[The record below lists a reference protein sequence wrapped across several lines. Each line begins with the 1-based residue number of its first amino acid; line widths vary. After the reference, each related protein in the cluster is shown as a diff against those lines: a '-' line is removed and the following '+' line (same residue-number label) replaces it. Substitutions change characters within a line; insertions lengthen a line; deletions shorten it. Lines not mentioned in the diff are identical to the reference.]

1 MPQKFRMALAC
12 AATAALTGS
21 LLAAG
26 SAPAGAAPGADRIRA
41 DFNGDGYG
49 DLAISAPLAKVSG
62 KSGAG
67 QVAVVYG
74 TAAGLDTTKRTL
86 IDQAAAGIPGT
97 PESGDHFGDRVT
109 TGDLDA
115 DGYTDLI
122 VGVHGERI
130 GSTDDFGAL
139 TVVWGGA
146 SGLGTGTDISSPLPE
161 HRNELGWSVAA
172 GDFDGDGTTDLAAA
186 NNASPGLNIFKGPI
200 SRTGKAAAL
209 TGVDTQD
216 ATGINTDKIVA
227 GDVDGDAATD
237 LLVMGQEETS
247 GGGYRTRSVL
257 YRGGTTPKPAGKVA
271 GGYAATIADVD
282 KDGFGD
288 IVTGNFMEK
297 SADEPNGGPG
307 GALTVTYGS
316 ATGLSTRTPVR
327 ITQDTAGVPGAA
339 EKVDAFGWSLAAG
352 DTQRRRLRRHRGRRG
367 LRVAGLRAEGRFGRR
382 PARRGGR
389 SHRHGCEG
397 VLAGHLGRARHRGDD
412 GLLRRLGGVH
422 GRRRQRPGR
431 AGGGRV
437 RGERRGRCRLA
448 VQERLFR
455 RDRDRFEVGQRTG
468 ARRAGGH
475 VVLRRRAAGLTPA
488 VGGRAVVSGRCQ
500 TRGSR

>member
-1 MPQKFRMALAC
+1 MPKKFRMALAG

-26 SAPAGAAPGADRIRA
+26 SAPAGAAPAPGADRIRA

-49 DLAISAPLAKVSG
+49 DLAISAPLAKVAG

-67 QVAVVYG
+67 QVSVVYG
-74 TAAGLDTTKRTL
+74 TAAGLDTTRRTL
-86 IDQAAAGIPGT
+86 IDQATAGIPGT
-97 PESGDHFGDRVT
+97 PETGDYFGDRIT
-109 TGDLDA
+109 TGDLDD

-122 VGVHGERI
+122 VGVHAERI

-161 HRNELGWSVAA
+161 YRSELGWAVAT

-186 NNASPGLNIFKGPI
+186 NNASPGLNIFRGPI

-209 TGVDTQD
+209 TGIDTSD
-216 ATGINTDKIVA
+216 ATGINTDRIVT

-237 LLVMGQEETS
+237 LLVMGQEQTS
-247 GGGYRTRSVL
+247 AGGYRTRSVL

-307 GALTVTYGS
+307 GAVTVTYGS
-316 ATGLSTRTPVR
+316 ATGLSTRTPMR

-339 EKVDAFGWSLAAG
+339 EKGDSFGWSLAAG
-352 DTQRRRLRRHRGRRG
+352 DTNGDGYADIAVGAATETLGSAKK
-367 LRVAGLRAEGRFGRR
+367 AG
-382 PARRGGR
+382 
-389 SHRHGCEG
+389 S
-397 VLAGHLGRARHRGDD
+397 V
-412 GLLRRLGGVH
+412 
-422 GRRRQRPGR
+422 
-431 AGGGRV
+431 
-437 RGERRGRCRLA
+437 
-448 VQERLFR
+448 
-455 RDRDRFEVGQRTG
+455 
-468 ARRAGGH
+468 
-475 VVLRRRAAGLTPA
+475 VVLRGSAGGLTGTGSKAFSQNTSGVPGTA
-488 VGGRAVVSGRCQ
+488 ETSDHFGASVELTDADGNGRAELVAGAYGENDGAGAVWLFKSTSAGVSATGSKSVSGPGLGGPAGTSYFGDVLQ
-500 TRGSR
+500 G

>member
-1 MPQKFRMALAC
+1 MPQKFRLALAC
-12 AATAALTGS
+12 AASAALTGS

-26 SAPAGAAPGADRIRA
+26 SAPAGAVPGAGTDRIRA
-41 DFNGDGYG
+41 DFNKDGYG
-49 DLAISAPLAKVSG
+49 DLAISAPLAKVSS

-67 QVAVVYG
+67 QVSVVYG

-86 IDQAAAGIPGT
+86 INQATAGIPGT
-97 PESGDHFGDRVT
+97 PETGDHFGDRVT
-109 TGDLDA
+109 TGDLDH

-122 VGVHGERI
+122 VGVHGERV

-146 SGLGTGTDISSPLPE
+146 SGLGAGTDISSPLPE
-161 HRNELGWSVAA
+161 YRNELGWSVAT

-209 TGVDTQD
+209 TGIDTSD
-216 ATGINTDKIVA
+216 ATGINTDRIVT

-237 LLVMGQEETS
+237 LLVMGQEQT

-257 YRGGTTPKPAGKVA
+257 YRGGTTLKPAGKVA

-307 GALTVTYGS
+307 GAVTVTYGS

-327 ITQDTAGVPGAA
+327 VTQDTAGVPGAA
-339 EKVDAFGWSLAAG
+339 EKGDAFGWSLSAG
-352 DTQRRRLRRHRGRRG
+352 DTNGDGYADIAVGAATETLGSAKK
-367 LRVAGLRAEGRFGRR
+367 AG
-382 PARRGGR
+382 
-389 SHRHGCEG
+389 S
-397 VLAGHLGRARHRGDD
+397 V
-412 GLLRRLGGVH
+412 
-422 GRRRQRPGR
+422 
-431 AGGGRV
+431 
-437 RGERRGRCRLA
+437 
-448 VQERLFR
+448 
-455 RDRDRFEVGQRTG
+455 
-468 ARRAGGH
+468 
-475 VVLRRRAAGLTPA
+475 VVLRGSAGGLTGTGAKAFSQDTPGVPGAAEATDCFGAA
-488 VGGRAVVSGRCQ
+488 VELTDADGDGRAELVAGAYAENDGAGAVWLFKSTSSGVTATGSKSVSGPGLGGPSGTSYFGGVLQ
-500 TRGSR
+500 G